1 MPVEKDGQIEYWLA
15 LIQELVYEIKDAR
28 SNQEKLDEARD
39 LETQIQERIDAEN
52 LDEEYSIDV
61 ITRVRNLIDIL
72 KKKWIE
78 LVSVNNGG
86 LGEWTIE
93 PNPPTKSE
101 WYMSS
106 YVRV

>member
-15 LIQELVYEIKDAR
+15 LIQELVYEIKDIR

-61 ITRVRNLIDIL
+61 MTRVRNLIDIL
-72 KKKWIE
+72 KKK
-78 LVSVNNGG
+78 
-86 LGEWTIE
+86 
-93 PNPPTKSE
+93 
-101 WYMSS
+101 
-106 YVRV
+106 

>member
-72 KKKWIE
+72 KKK
-78 LVSVNNGG
+78 
-86 LGEWTIE
+86 
-93 PNPPTKSE
+93 
-101 WYMSS
+101 
-106 YVRV
+106 

>member
-15 LIQELVYEIKDAR
+15 LIQELVYEIKDIR

-61 ITRVRNLIDIL
+61 MTRVRNLIDIL

-86 LGEWTIE
+86 LGVEKQE
-93 PNPPTKSE
+93 PNPPTSQT
-101 WYMSS
+101 SCGILTCC
-106 YVRV
+106 